1 MMLMFVAFVYEFV
14 YFCVCAW
21 VVRTCLGL
29 SVGGNACRA
38 LTDNAGCS
46 HYETRLVF
54 GNHSGLMTQPE
65 QPKGRIIIF
74 GARGG
79 DDKKLG
85 RLFDTA
91 FILNI
96 KRFIDPQNHA

>member
-1 MMLMFVAFVYEFV
+1 M
-14 YFCVCAW
+14 
-21 VVRTCLGL
+21 
-29 SVGGNACRA
+29 GGNACRA

-65 QPKGRIIIF
+65 QPKGRVIIF

-79 DDKKLG
+79 DDKKPG
-85 RLFDTA
+85 RLVDTA
-91 FILNI
+91 FILHTLSI
-96 KRFIDPQNHA
+96 LKRFIDPPKPRIS